1 MAKSSK
7 KPSAKSSTSDR
18 KAAAT
23 RAGEGAK
30 RPTAAKPVAP
40 KSKPTPVSRPSTGAT
55 KKSVAKGVSQADA
68 RTTGASSPAAARPA
82 KKAVTSKSAAAKSPR
97 LVAEQRDAAKVVST
111 RARPGA
117 RSRPAGPAAK
127 SKSSKASAGSSNGTG
142 AVNAPNPLPYRLPVS
157 SPAFAIE
164 AARLLRGLNCTD
176 IIVLDVRTQSQLADY
191 LVLASG
197 TSDRQMATVADAVA
211 ALARERGEPVKSS
224 ASDTRTTWSVVD
236 CIDTIVHVFEPST
249 RAYYDLETI
258 HEGAKRIDWEDG
270 APKLRSG
277 ATTAGEPGIDEAQR
291 TSDEA
296 RVRARSRTRTER
308 E

>member
-1 MAKSSK
+1 
-7 KPSAKSSTSDR
+7 
-18 KAAAT
+18 
-23 RAGEGAK
+23 
-30 RPTAAKPVAP
+30 
-40 KSKPTPVSRPSTGAT
+40 
-55 KKSVAKGVSQADA
+55 
-68 RTTGASSPAAARPA
+68 
-82 KKAVTSKSAAAKSPR
+82 
-97 LVAEQRDAAKVVST
+97 VST
-111 RARPGA
+111 
-117 RSRPAGPAAK
+117 
-127 SKSSKASAGSSNGTG
+127 
-142 AVNAPNPLPYRLPVS
+142 LPYRLPVS

-277 ATTAGEPGIDEAQR
+277 ATSGGEPEAGEAR
-291 TSDEA
+291 RASDEA

>member
-1 MAKSSK
+1 MLVRSQPKS
-7 KPSAKSSTSDR
+7 SAKSSL
-18 KAAAT
+18 K
-23 RAGEGAK
+23 
-30 RPTAAKPVAP
+30 
-40 KSKPTPVSRPSTGAT
+40 
-55 KKSVAKGVSQADA
+55 
-68 RTTGASSPAAARPA
+68 RPA
-82 KKAVTSKSAAAKSPR
+82 KVSASAKTGVSVPKRAGVGKGKSGTTKSAR
-97 LVAEQRDAAKVVST
+97 LVAEQRDAAKVIRT

-127 SKSSKASAGSSNGTG
+127 GKGAKGAASTGSLSGAGGGVST
-142 AVNAPNPLPYRLPVS
+142 LPYRLPVS

-277 ATTAGEPGIDEAQR
+277 ATSGGEPEAGEAR
-291 TSDEA
+291 RASDEA